1 MVRIL
6 YNTAI
11 SAAYRIPFMY
21 FEIPRKELLPS
32 LKMITSVVEMRQT
45 LPILGNVLVQVEND
59 VLKLTA
65 TDAEVEI
72 ACTLPL
78 EASLNA
84 EHQGETTIPARKFF
98 DICRSLP
105 DSSPIQV
112 NNPSDDERA
121 TVRSG
126 KSRFTLSCLPAR
138 DFPSRQAI
146 DGMYRF
152 KFPQRTLKELF
163 AKTQFAMAQQ
173 DVRYYLNGI
182 CLDLNNGRLSV
193 VATDGHRLAMGTEP
207 FELDEEYDPIQ
218 VIIPRKAVIELTRM
232 LDGADSE
239 VEISLDE
246 HHIQVILSQH
256 LSLTSK
262 LIDGRFPDYLSVI
275 PRRTECT
282 AVIATDALK
291 QALSRVA
298 ILSNEKY
305 KGVRLS
311 LSENLL
317 KVTARNPEQEEAEEE
332 LEITYDGDEFEIGFN
347 VNYVLDVL
355 NVVSTKEVDFS
366 FNDPNSSC
374 LITPHDANNIQY
386 VIMPMRL

>member
-1 MVRIL
+1 
-6 YNTAI
+6 
-11 SAAYRIPFMY
+11 MY

-45 LPILGNVLVQVEND
+45 LPILGNVLVQVENAT
-59 VLKLTA
+59 LKLTA

-78 EASLNA
+78 EASLDSSND
-84 EHQGETTIPARKFF
+84 GETTIPARKLF
-98 DICRSLP
+98 DICRSLS
-105 DSSPIQV
+105 DGAPIQI
-112 NNPSDDERA
+112 NNQDAEERA
-121 TVRSG
+121 VVRSG
-126 KSRFTLSCLPAR
+126 KSRFTLSCLPAS

-146 DGMYRF
+146 EGVYRF
-152 KFPQRTLKELF
+152 KFSQRTLKELF
-163 AKTQFAMAQQ
+163 ARTQFAMAQQ

-193 VATDGHRLAMGTEP
+193 VATDGHRLAMGSEP
-207 FELDEEYDPIQ
+207 FDLDGHEPIQ
-218 VIIPRKAVIELTRM
+218 VIIPRKAVTELTRM

-239 VEISLDE
+239 VEIALDE
-246 HHIQVILSQH
+246 HHIQVTLSQS
-256 LSLTSK
+256 LSLSSK

-275 PRRTECT
+275 PHRTERT
-282 AVIATDALK
+282 AVIAADALK

-311 LSENLL
+311 LSNNLL

-332 LEITYDGDEFEIGFN
+332 LEIVYEGEEFEIGFN
-347 VNYVLDVL
+347 VNYLLDVL
-355 NVVSTKEVDFS
+355 SVINAKEVDLR

-374 LITPHDANNIQY
+374 LITPHDVESVQY